1 MLLSLSHYSTI
12 DGGGVLL
19 TEKTAVASI
28 RAVSILV
35 AIIIGCVLAYAYQ
48 VNLPTLFFEMNVSS
62 LVVFLAIPMLAG
74 FVVGLLYP
82 VMAFRNG
89 LFVGLIIGLFNSIV
103 ATIKLIYAPTPTLGE
118 TYAFSLFAIVSVFAW
133 MVLAA
138 VAAELATRFYE

>member
-1 MLLSLSHYSTI
+1 MA
-12 DGGGVLL
+12 
-19 TEKTAVASI
+19 EKTPVAPI

-35 AIIIGCVLAYAYQ
+35 AIIIGCILAYAYQ
-48 VNLPTLFFEMNVSS
+48 ANLPTLFFEMNVAS

-74 FVVGLLYP
+74 FLVGLLYP
-82 VMAFRNG
+82 VMAVRNG
-89 LFVGLIIGLFNSIV
+89 LLVGLISGLFNSIV
-103 ATIKLIYAPTPTLGE
+103 ATIKLIYAPTPSLDE